1 MWSDWNKTKQ
11 KLLDIEKIIL
21 IPLLLLSVVEIEI
34 KR

>member
-11 KLLDIEKIIL
+11 KLLDIEKRIL